1 MLIRSITQNAM
12 DNKFSIRQFPSSEH
26 PYVAF
31 PQKNLAVLDIS
42 RFTTEEIGPQ
52 SRLKL
57 FTKII
62 TTRLE
67 KKLDENQPRE
77 QAGFRSKY
85 STTDH
90 IHAINQPKE
99 QCREYNIPLCVAFVD
114 YEKAFDSV
122 QTQAILT
129 SLQEQ
134 GIEDVYIEIL
144 KDIYTDS
151 SVTVH
156 LHKES
161 EKIRIKRGVRQGD
174 TISPK
179 LFTATLESIFRRLNW
194 ENKGMKI
201 DGEFL
206 SNLRFAD
213 DIFLCTETPQELQQM
228 LQEPS
233 DESRR
238 MGLKMNI
245 AKTKA
250 VADQ

>member
-1 MLIRSITQNAM
+1 MEL
-12 DNKFSIRQFPSSEH
+12 P
-26 PYVAF
+26 
-31 PQKNLAVLDIS
+31 
-42 RFTTEEIGPQ
+42 
-52 SRLKL
+52 
-57 FTKII
+57 
-62 TTRLE
+62 
-67 KKLDENQPRE
+67 
-77 QAGFRSKY
+77 
-85 STTDH
+85 
-90 IHAINQPKE
+90 
-99 QCREYNIPLCVAFVD
+99 
-114 YEKAFDSV
+114 
-122 QTQAILT
+122 
-129 SLQEQ
+129 
-134 GIEDVYIEIL
+134 

-194 ENKGMKI
+194 EHKGVKI

-228 LQEPS
+228 LQELS

-245 AKTKA
+245 AKTKVMVVDNTPININNVLIENVQGYVYLDNTTA
-250 VADQ
+250 SRKRTRTKRYNEESWQAGRHTPNTGISSKATLPSA